1 MMELVQ
7 GLCLSHHKNKY
18 YHICLFLASDGSNN
32 VVKYQSLIVRLQMA
46 IKTKITSLEIC
57 GHSKLIINQLLTLY
71 EVKSD
76 DIVPY
81 FQYATQLMKKFKQ
94 ISLVH
99 IPWKENQM
107 ANALTNLA
115 ASLTLLKNETINI
128 PICHRWVL
136 LSLSITQQEEV
147 TTTSVLTIDIEDW
160 RQSLID

>member
-1 MMELVQ
+1 MMERVQ
-7 GLCLSHHKNKY
+7 GSCLSHHKNKY

-32 VVKYQSLIVRLQMA
+32 VVKYQSLIVELQMA

-57 GHSKLIINQLLTLY
+57 GDSKLIINQLLTLY

-99 IPWKENQM
+99 IP
-107 ANALTNLA
+107 
-115 ASLTLLKNETINI
+115 
-128 PICHRWVL
+128 
-136 LSLSITQQEEV
+136 
-147 TTTSVLTIDIEDW
+147 
-160 RQSLID
+160 